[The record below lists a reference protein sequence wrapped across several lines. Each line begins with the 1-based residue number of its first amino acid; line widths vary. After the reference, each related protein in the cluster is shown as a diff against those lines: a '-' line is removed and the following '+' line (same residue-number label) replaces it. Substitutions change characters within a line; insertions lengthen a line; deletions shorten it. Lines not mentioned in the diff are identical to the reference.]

1 MAVVAF
7 DTETKGLDWF
17 DPAQQAFLASWADAD
32 GEYHADLGDPAQAQQ
47 FTDALKSASALVCHN
62 LSFDTH
68 QVRETLGLD
77 VTKLGVP
84 LHDTALM
91 APIHLPSGQNR
102 QSYRLKDLAA
112 EFLDPEARQHEEH
125 IDEMAQSMGIS
136 LKTTG
141 GYYDVWRAYP
151 EVMEKYA
158 RYDARFTYDLY
169 MMFGERMTPAE
180 VRCYELEQQVA
191 LILIE
196 AERKGVA
203 IDPAPVNRLKEDYEA
218 RVVELH
224 AQLVDTFGETALGGK
239 GSEQALLDALEEMGV
254 KLYRRTK
261 TGKLQTSVFA
271 LQEFYPEFPILESF
285 SEFRTA
291 NKFLSTYINPMVD
304 REVVHASFS
313 QLGAWTSRMSCRRP
327 NMQNIPVRA
336 GAEVREMFVPRPGH
350 AFVVSDFDSIE
361 VRLLAHY
368 LGDADFRQLIDDG
381 HDPHAWMAAQ
391 IHGGSPEDYSKD
403 GPNAKIRGAAKNTL
417 FAITYGAG
425 APRVADMNQ
434 ISKDQAKALIAKIK
448 SSLPN
453 YRQLNKRI
461 RDKIEAVG
469 HVNTVMGRTQ
479 VVSPDKAYVGLN
491 ALIQGSAAEI
501 MKLALVAV
509 ARDLGPLGGT
519 PLLVVHDEVVTEVPI
534 ENVEQAKEIQE
545 AAMCGAYEL
554 KPRLAV
560 STSVVTDN
568 YASAK

>member
-1 MAVVAF
+1 MGVVAF
-7 DTETKGLDWF
+7 DTETRGLDWF

-32 GEYHADLGDPAQAQQ
+32 GAYHADLSDPAQAQQ
-47 FTDALKSASALVCHN
+47 FTDALKSATALVCHN
-62 LSFDTH
+62 LSFDVH
-68 QVRETLGLD
+68 QVRETIGLD
-77 VTKLGVP
+77 VVKLGVP

-102 QSYRLKDLAA
+102 QSYKLKDLAA
-112 EFLDPEARQHEEH
+112 ELLDPEAREHEEH
-125 IDEMAQSMGIS
+125 IDEMAKSMGIT
-136 LKTTG
+136 LKATG

-169 MMFGERMTPAE
+169 QLFASRMTTAE
-180 VRCYELEQQVA
+180 LACYELEQQVA
-191 LILIE
+191 LVLIE
-196 AERKGVA
+196 AERIGVA
-203 IDPAPVNRLKEDYEA
+203 LDPEPVARLKEEYEA
-218 RVVELH
+218 KAARLHDEL
-224 AQLVDTFGETALGGK
+224 VGTFGETALGGQ
-239 GSEQALLDALEEMGV
+239 GSEAALLEALEEMGV

-261 TGKLQTSVFA
+261 TGKLQTSFFA
-271 LQEFYPEFPILESF
+271 LQEHFAEFPILENF
-285 SEFRTA
+285 SEYRTA

-313 QLGAWTSRMSCRRP
+313 QLGAWTSRMACRRP
-327 NMQNIPVRA
+327 NMQNIPVRS
-336 GAEVREMFVPRPGH
+336 GAEVRTMFVPREGH

-361 VRLLAHY
+361 VRLLAYY
-368 LGDADFRQLIDDG
+368 LGDESFRQLIEDG

-391 IHGGSPEDYSKD
+391 IHGGSPEMYAKD
-403 GPNAKIRGAAKNTL
+403 GPNASIRGAAKNTL

-434 ISKDQAKALIAKIK
+434 ISKDEAKALISKIK
-448 SSLPN
+448 ASLPN
-453 YRQLNKRI
+453 YHRLNKRI
-461 RDKIEAVG
+461 RDKIEKVG

-501 MKLALVAV
+501 MKLALVQV
-509 ARDLGPLGGT
+509 AKDVAPYGGV

-534 ENVEQAKEIQE
+534 ENAEQVKEIQE
-545 AAMCGAYEL
+545 AAMVGCFNLSPSL
-554 KPRLAV
+554 KV